1 MANRR
6 DTNKASDSTDLPA
19 RQPRKRALS
28 DRVTKA
34 DFGDLQTRPSP
45 PPQRE
50 PDGRKLMVDSGAPEE
65 VDLPSPFSF
74 STGAEKPE

>member
-6 DTNKASDSTDLPA
+6 DTSKASDSTDLPA
-19 RQPRKRALS
+19 RTPRKRELA

-34 DFGDLQTRPSP
+34 DFGDLETRPSP

-50 PDGRKLMVDSGAPEE
+50 PDGRKLLVDSGAAEE

-74 STGAEKPE
+74 SSEAEKPG